1 MNSANAVFVLRSAAG
16 LRHLVVLAA
25 LGLAAPAW
33 AQDRGAAPADVLSLD
48 ATVTSEIAPDL
59 ATIVLAIDR
68 EGADPAILSREVN
81 QALTQALARARE
93 ASAVQAASGGYTTYP
108 RQDNRGKRTGW
119 QLRAELILKSK
130 DFTRLSQLAGQ
141 LGSQAG
147 SDLQVTSSRF
157 DVSPELRSAEENRL
171 INAAADAFRN
181 KANAAVKAFG
191 FSGYRIREIQL
202 GAAGQQSGPR
212 PVILRAMAR
221 EGGADTGLPLESG
234 RVTLSLTVSGSVQ
247 MQR

>member
-1 MNSANAVFVLRSAAG
+1 MNTRQ
-16 LRHLVVLAA
+16 LAA
-25 LGLAAPAW
+25 SHRALHAVLLVCLTLLAGHAG
-33 AQDRGAAPADVLSLD
+33 AQERPTPPADVLSLD

-68 EGADPAILSREVN
+68 EGTDPAALSREVN
-81 QALTQALARARE
+81 QALAQALARARE
-93 ASAVQAASGGYTTYP
+93 VSAVQAASGGYTTFP

-141 LGSQAG
+141 LGS
-147 SDLQVTSSRF
+147 DLQVTSSRF
-157 DVSPELRSAEENRL
+157 DVSPELRSSEENRL
-171 INAAADAFRN
+171 INAAAEAFRN
-181 KANAAVKAFG
+181 KATAAVKAFG
-191 FSGYRIREIQL
+191 FTGYRIREVQL

-212 PVILRAMAR
+212 PVILRAMSR